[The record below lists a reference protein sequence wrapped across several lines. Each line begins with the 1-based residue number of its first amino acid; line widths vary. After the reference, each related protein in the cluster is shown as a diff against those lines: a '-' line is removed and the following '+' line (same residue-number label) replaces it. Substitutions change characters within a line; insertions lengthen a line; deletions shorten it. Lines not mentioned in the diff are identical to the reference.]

1 MIEPIEVGKRIKER
15 REELGLTQE
24 QLGAQLWLNKSTIQ
38 RYETGK
44 IKTIKLPVIQSIAEC
59 LSVNPDWIIC
69 KTNDKSINNEDGSL
83 KELCGKETVI
93 YNRDGRVIKT
103 KLNEE
108 QIKYLEKFIESLSG
122 KNHDHL

>member
-1 MIEPIEVGKRIKER
+1 MYNPDEVAQKIKETAKKKNILIKDMLN
-15 REELGLTQE
+15 ELGLGINTIASMTGRGSFPKGDTIARIADY
-24 QLGAQLWLNKSTIQ
+24 LG
-38 RYETGK
+38 
-44 IKTIKLPVIQSIAEC
+44 C
-59 LSVNPDWIIC
+59 SVDYLLGRED
-69 KTNDKSINNEDGSL
+69 NDL

-122 KNHDHL
+122 ENHDHL

>member
-1 MIEPIEVGKRIKER
+1 MTIYERIKELR
-15 REELGLTQE
+15 LAKNMTQDELAEAVGY
-24 QLGAQLWLNKSTIQ
+24 KSKTAIS
-38 RYETGK
+38 K
-44 IKTIKLPVIQSIAEC
+44 IERGERDISQSMIVKYAEALDTTPTYLLC
-59 LSVNPDWIIC
+59 GDTESAKD
-69 KTNDKSINNEDGSL
+69 NDL

-122 KNHDHL
+122 ENHDHI